1 MILSKFIDTYEAPFA
16 SVINDKGTWIPFEY
30 ALLMLNSGLL
40 IVNNC
45 ILIDIPQ
52 KTIIDCFNDVLVNDS
67 EFTFDWNKD
76 IGYTDVDETVSVM
89 SNHFVNVFSGLL
101 DFDGYSWAE
110 LFQALVFDSSS
121 YDSKYGKNLA
131 LFLCTEADEELN
143 ATIEQMDFVDEM
155 LDGNLGRALNI
166 QSKSINGSVEN
177 LYNQCNNLL
186 TEIKSGNSSSL
197 SMYNRTYKEFEK
209 ALNKQTWF
217 SKTGDKILQIQDGL
231 SSAAKAL
238 RAISLMG
245 EVVSYGAE
253 FSNQD
258 EFSLSALKT
267 FLATSSTDFD
277 LPKAMKQSMND
288 YSELLSTDLIT
299 YSAKRTFEENID
311 TLITGDGA
319 IAEALGAQACMA
331 LFVWNMASNMIPFIS
346 NGLDAADKVELAV
359 YAQVFQAD
367 SKTNYIQKRDSILYN
382 EEKIIPENLYTL
394 SQYLYVYLKSC
405 YVARNA
411 AIASLNGKR
420 ESIKEKIQSTIDTQN
435 KMNAKIARILNV
447 LKNANKTNEDNVYGF
462 LPSDN
467 KKYLE
472 NNSDNNLV
480 SFIESNSLSTS
491 QNITAMDLTD
501 KSKDLVVD
509 AMRESA
515 TLRGINYEYAIPKIE
530 LSSND
535 ASEVNQKILNDYGK
549 EIEYELENI
558 KKGFDSFVYKID
570 YSYSVNSSILS
581 VKISEIE
588 NGNYSTYSTFNFD
601 ISSGKLLTSSELLS
615 KYDYTEADIILCIQ
629 KDINNRY
636 DEYGSKYE
644 EQRRIALKQNEKL
657 ADKHFEDSFVLVDN
671 NVFYIDENNN
681 MHNIYYAKSV
691 AGAEGYYYDIT
702 LSK

>member
-1 MILSKFIDTYEAPFA
+1 MWFFA
-16 SVINDKGTWIPFEY
+16 VG
-30 ALLMLNSGLL
+30 
-40 IVNNC
+40 
-45 ILIDIPQ
+45 
-52 KTIIDCFNDVLVNDS
+52 
-67 EFTFDWNKD
+67 
-76 IGYTDVDETVSVM
+76 
-89 SNHFVNVFSGLL
+89 
-101 DFDGYSWAE
+101 E
-110 LFQALVFDSSS
+110 LFQ
-121 YDSKYGKNLA
+121 
-131 LFLCTEADEELN
+131 
-143 ATIEQMDFVDEM
+143 
-155 LDGNLGRALNI
+155 
-166 QSKSINGSVEN
+166 QS
-177 LYNQCNNLL
+177 
-186 TEIKSGNSSSL
+186 
-197 SMYNRTYKEFEK
+197 
-209 ALNKQTWF
+209 
-217 SKTGDKILQIQDGL
+217 
-231 SSAAKAL
+231 
-238 RAISLMG
+238 
-245 EVVSYGAE
+245 
-253 FSNQD
+253 
-258 EFSLSALKT
+258 
-267 FLATSSTDFD
+267 
-277 LPKAMKQSMND
+277 
-288 YSELLSTDLIT
+288 
-299 YSAKRTFEENID
+299 
-311 TLITGDGA
+311 LITGDGA

-549 EIEYELENI
+549 EIEYE
-558 KKGFDSFVYKID
+558 
-570 YSYSVNSSILS
+570 
-581 VKISEIE
+581 
-588 NGNYSTYSTFNFD
+588 
-601 ISSGKLLTSSELLS
+601 
-615 KYDYTEADIILCIQ
+615 
-629 KDINNRY
+629 
-636 DEYGSKYE
+636 
-644 EQRRIALKQNEKL
+644 
-657 ADKHFEDSFVLVDN
+657 
-671 NVFYIDENNN
+671 
-681 MHNIYYAKSV
+681 
-691 AGAEGYYYDIT
+691 
-702 LSK
+702 